1 MIEDSWFYYF
11 SSLAQ
16 TIAAGL
22 ALLVALVV
30 IRLQNLS
37 NSLNVIERSVAEAFY
52 QIGKQDDY
60 RSQASPHFLNEHWRV
75 YFINVRRLAESNKQ
89 RFSSARDYTQSKEFL
104 DSLID
109 QGCKLEAGNR
119 RLHRALAYAFGGTLV
134 FAGTAIL
141 VIPIAQWISSRILWF
156 SWAVSGILLLV
167 LFVIYFRLVFET
179 LKPKR
184 MEESK

>member
-89 RFSSARDYTQSKEFL
+89 RFSSARDYT
-104 DSLID
+104 ID